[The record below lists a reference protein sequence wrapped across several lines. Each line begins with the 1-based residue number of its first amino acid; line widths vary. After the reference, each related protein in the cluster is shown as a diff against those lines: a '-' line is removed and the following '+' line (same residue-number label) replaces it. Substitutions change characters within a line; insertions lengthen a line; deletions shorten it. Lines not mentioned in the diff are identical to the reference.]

1 MTFSGGGTP
10 QQLAAREFFSRPS
23 PLFERQANVG
33 LAGPNGEFKL
43 RPGSSFSQDDLDRFN
58 KRQDEYRRIYAGRF
72 GQDALKDIQRFDRV
86 EDIPV
91 YTEEELR
98 QQKIESLKAD
108 PRSAYNYK
116 RAPNPDPPRNQKIPQ
131 AVVDSYNALTA
142 KFADP
147 SQRQSINKADF
158 DAVLNALNTA
168 PRETIKPGEVYLGP
182 DFRGLD
188 GKLLRERPDS
198 IFAPLQKGKPF
209 TAEDLA
215 AVSPFTDR
223 NSGETKEMNGMPAA
237 FSETPEIGKAREA
250 GRPRFNADRSVE
262 ERKEMREKR
271 RARRAASAKVAAR
284 FKERRRAK
292 REAKGLTRKAA
303 NF

>member
-1 MTFSGGGTP
+1 MYGPGALQDVITYENIEDVPRLS
-10 QQLAAREFFSRPS
+10 RE
-23 PLFERQANVG
+23 EV
-33 LAGPNGEFKL
+33 
-43 RPGSSFSQDDLDRFN
+43 
-58 KRQDEYRRIYAGRF
+58 
-72 GQDALKDIQRFDRV
+72 
-86 EDIPV
+86 
-91 YTEEELR
+91 R
-98 QQKIESLKAD
+98 QQNIERNKAD

-147 SQRQSINKADF
+147 SQRQSITKADF

-188 GKLLRERPDS
+188 GELLRERPDS

-215 AVSPFTDR
+215 AGSPFTDR

-237 FSETPEIGKAREA
+237 FSETPEIGKARET
-250 GRPRFNADRSVE
+250 GRPRFNADRSPE
-262 ERKEMREKR
+262 ERKELREKR
-271 RARRAASAKVAAR
+271 RAKRASSAKAAAR

-292 REAKGLTRKAA
+292 REAKGYAKKAK